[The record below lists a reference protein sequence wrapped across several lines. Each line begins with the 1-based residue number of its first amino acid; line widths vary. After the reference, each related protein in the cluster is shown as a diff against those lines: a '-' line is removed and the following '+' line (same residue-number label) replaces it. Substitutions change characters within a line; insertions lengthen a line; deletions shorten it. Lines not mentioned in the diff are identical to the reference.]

1 MKRINILAASFIFAI
16 VMAASALAQT
26 TAQPGAGKI
35 GWLDT
40 GAFADEKAGVTRYI
54 GAIKSVEAEMK
65 PRVTELQGLQTRLKT
80 ISDDL
85 AKMQLACQN
94 PAIPCDQKAAAAK
107 QDEGQSL
114 QRDFEYKKKAFDAA
128 YERRTG
134 EILGPISADIM
145 KAVQEYAK
153 QKGYLAVLDIA
164 MLDQAHVIL
173 ALDQTADITK
183 EFITYYNARPA
194 TTATTA
200 VPK

>member
-1 MKRINILAASFIFAI
+1 MKKISLLIVSFVFAA
-16 VMAASALAQT
+16 VMAASAFAQV
-26 TAQPGAGKI
+26 AQPGAGKI

-40 GAFADEKAGVTRYI
+40 GAFADEKAGVTKYI

-65 PRVTELQGLQTRLKT
+65 PRVTDLQTLQTRLKT

-85 AKMQLACQN
+85 AKMQAACQN
-94 PAIPCDQKAAAAK
+94 PAIPCDTKAAAAK
-107 QDEGQSL
+107 QDEGQRL
-114 QRDFEYKKKAFDAA
+114 QREFEFKKKEFDAA
-128 YERRTG
+128 YDKRSG

-173 ALDQTADITK
+173 ALDPTADITT
-183 EFITYYNARPA
+183 EFIAYYNTRPA
-194 TTATTA
+194 GTATTA